1 MQVWRPDSHERVVW
15 LPSGSRSE
23 SRIKAG
29 MRGSND
35 SAYMLPNDITETKSV
50 ACYGTDRSNTG
61 TRGKERSTRLH
72 A

>member
-1 MQVWRPDSHERVVW
+1 ME
-15 LPSGSRSE
+15 
-23 SRIKAG
+23 
-29 MRGSND
+29 GSND
-35 SAYMLPNDITETKSV
+35 SAHRLPNDITETRPV